1 MRRRQA
7 IASLITATMLL
18 PSRRW
23 AQSASRTYRIGQL
36 IAGARTPDGAPPA
49 ALRESMRALGYVEGK
64 NVRYEARFA
73 EGRTERLPAL
83 AAELVALKVDVIV
96 SGGGAAT
103 EAARKA
109 TTSIPIVMA
118 PAAGDAVALG
128 WIASVAR
135 PGGNVTGL
143 TDESNDLSAKR
154 MQLLREALPKAG
166 RIAVLWNESDQG
178 MTLRYRAIE
187 KAARS
192 LNLEVQAIGV
202 RDGSDF
208 PAAFSAMERRRPD
221 AVFVVSD
228 ALTSAHRR
236 TLIDFATANRI
247 PSMYEQS
254 FNVRDGGLM
263 SYGYSFEDSYRV
275 AARYV
280 DQILKGSRPA
290 DLPAEHPTRYY
301 LMVNLKAAEALGLH
315 LSTPLLLRA
324 DEVIQ

>member
-7 IASLITATMLL
+7 IASLVTTMFVAPRL
-18 PSRRW
+18 W
-23 AQSASRTYRIGQL
+23 AQASQKTFRIGHL

-49 ALRESMRALGYVEGK
+49 PLRDSMRALGYVEGK
-64 NVRYEARFA
+64 NVLYHARFA
-73 EGRTERLPAL
+73 EGRTDRLPAL
-83 AAELVALKVDVIV
+83 AAELVALKPDVIV
-96 SGGGAAT
+96 AGGGASI

-109 TTSIPIVMA
+109 TTRIPIVMA
-118 PAAGDAVALG
+118 PASGDAVAVG
-128 WIASVAR
+128 WIASLAR

-143 TDESNDLSAKR
+143 TDESIDLSAKR
-154 MQLLREALPKAG
+154 MQLLREALPKAA
-166 RIAVLWNESDQG
+166 RIAVLWNANDQG

-187 KAARS
+187 KAAHA
-192 LNLEVQAIGV
+192 LNMEVQAIGV
-202 RDGSDF
+202 RDGNDF
-208 PAAFSAMERRRPD
+208 PAAFSAMERLRPD

-228 ALTSAHRR
+228 ALTSGNRR

-301 LMVNLKAAEALGLH
+301 LMVNLKAAAALGLN